1 MHPIFKM
8 KAKSIN
14 ILTLKI
20 AKKKSRELEILEH
33 GKQISMRTL
42 ISKPKTAYKR
52 IKRWRSETGDE

>member
-8 KAKSIN
+8 KTKNIN
-14 ILTLKI
+14 ILALKA

-33 GKQISMRTL
+33 GKQISMRTI

-52 IKRWRSETGDE
+52 TKRWRNETENE